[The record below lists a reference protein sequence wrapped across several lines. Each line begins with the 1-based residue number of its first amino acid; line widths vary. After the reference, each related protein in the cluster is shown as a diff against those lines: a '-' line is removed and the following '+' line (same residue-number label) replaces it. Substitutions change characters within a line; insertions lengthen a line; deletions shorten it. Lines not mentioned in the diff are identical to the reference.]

1 MSTTLPR
8 PLDRFAQRR
17 VARPALIAGL
27 QSTFSP
33 RNVILVGVVVVLVWQ
48 VAVPIF
54 MVLWG
59 SVKTVSPGREGFWD
73 LTLTFDNFRR
83 AYADPTFW
91 QATTT
96 SLTLA
101 IGATA
106 FAISAAV
113 FLAWVVERTNT
124 PFRRVIFVLATT
136 RMILPGLLTTIAWIF
151 LLSPRTGWINQ
162 WLMHLPFIDGPVF
175 NVYTIGGMVWIM
187 GVELIPTSFLLM
199 AAALRS
205 IDPSLEEA
213 AAAAG
218 TNPLRILWRVTL
230 PLMRPAILATVL
242 LAFTRGLEVF
252 EVPALVGYPYG
263 LNTYSTKV
271 YYNTSTAPVD
281 YGLTGAYAVLL
292 FVVSCIGT
300 VLYLRATSSAKRF
313 MTVTGKG
320 YRPRLMD
327 LGPWRFVTAA
337 TALLLVGVTVVL
349 PLTVLLWNSLLP
361 FIQPLSWDALGRVSL
376 RQYAY
381 VLFTYPDTL
390 KSFINS
396 TISSTSSGVIVALL
410 AAVTAWIVVKTRL
423 PGRGALDFL
432 AFAPTAVPGL
442 ILGLAFLWLYLA
454 VPWGGAIYGTVWILV
469 LAMVTSWLP
478 FGMRVISA
486 NMSQIH
492 TELEEASYAAGASW
506 IRTFRTIMLPLLSPG
521 LFAAWVWVAVH
532 AFRDVSTSLMLY
544 SPQNQT
550 VGVQIFNVWEKGS
563 YNAVSALGIILVF
576 VLTALVV
583 LANQLSARLGIRQ

>member
-1 MSTTLPR
+1 MSTALQR
-8 PLDRFAQRR
+8 PIGRLEQQPA
-17 VARPALIAGL
+17 ARPSLISGVTAAA
-27 QSTFSP
+27 SP
-33 RNVILVGVVVVLVWQ
+33 RNLILVVVVLVLVWQ

-73 LTLTFDNFRR
+73 LTVTFDNFRR

-91 QATTT
+91 QATWT
-96 SLTLA
+96 SLILA
-101 IGATA
+101 TGATA
-106 FAISAAV
+106 FAMAAAI

-151 LLSPRTGWINQ
+151 LLSPRIGWINQ
-162 WLMHLPFIDGPVF
+162 WLLNLPFVTGPVF
-175 NVYTIGGMVWIM
+175 NVYTVGGMVWIL

-218 TNPLRILWRVTL
+218 TSPLRILGRVTL

-263 LNTYSTKV
+263 INTYSTKV

-292 FVVSCIGT
+292 FIVSSIGT

-327 LGPWRFVTAA
+327 LGAWRFVTAA
-337 TALLLVGVTVVL
+337 AALLLVGITVVL
-349 PLTVLLWNSLLP
+349 PLTVLVWNSLLA
-361 FIQPLSWDALGRVSL
+361 FIQPLSWEALGRVSL
-376 RQYAY
+376 RQYSY

-410 AAVTAWIVVKTRL
+410 AAVTAWIVVKTRV

-454 VPWGGAIYGTVWILV
+454 VPWGGAIYGTIWILM

-492 TELEEASYAAGASW
+492 SELEEASYAAGASW
-506 IRTFRTIMLPLLSPG
+506 VRTFRTILLPLLSPG
-521 LFAAWVWVAVH
+521 LFAAWIWVAVH

-544 SPQNQT
+544 SAQNQT
-550 VGVQIFNVWEKGS
+550 VGVEIFNVYEKGS
-563 YNAVSALGIILVF
+563 YNAVSALGIILVV
-576 VLTALVV
+576 VLTVLVV
-583 LANQLSARLGIRQ
+583 LANQLSGRIGIRQ